1 MLTLRVPLLLLPS
14 MRKQTKD
21 ALEHLGIQMIEDL
34 LYHIPSRYIDF
45 SAFSSIVDV
54 QIGETVSVIG
64 NVISMKNIFTRHGT
78 KIQTAVISDKTGSM
92 EAVWFNQM
100 YLTRVIL
107 PRMKVALAGK
117 IALFNKKK
125 VLESPEYEVISSF
138 DHLPSETENDR
149 LIHTGRLAPVYPVTA
164 GITPRTM
171 RNHIFKLLHNPT
183 IIIKDPI
190 PQEIKERY
198 QLIDEANAVHQIHF
212 PESLDQIKISRN
224 RLAFDEL
231 FYIQINTEF
240 KRREREKETTPFA
253 FKLES
258 HLPYITDFIN
268 KLPFTLTGSQQK
280 AINEIFSDLK
290 NSYPMNRILVGD
302 VGSGKTIIALIASLL
317 THLNGYQT
325 MLMAPTEILATQHF
339 HTFQQLLPK
348 KIKIKLVTGTQK
360 PKGNAHIWIG
370 THALLTTKLE
380 LQKIGIIIIDEQQRF
395 GVEQRAKLIKFS
407 TNPNLLTMTATP
419 IPRTVALSLFGDLD
433 VSFLT
438 EQPKNR
444 ITIKTW
450 VVPSAKREAAY
461 RWMTTQITS
470 SPINGKK
477 DRRSQAFIICPF
489 IEESESLQT
498 VKAAKNEFKRLQ
510 STYFSNL
517 RLGILHGRMKSDEK
531 NKVLTDFKKGE
542 YDILVAT
549 PVVEVGIDIPTAT
562 IILIEGSDRF
572 GLAQLH
578 QLRGRVGRSDRA
590 SYCLL
595 FTESESPEVMKR
607 LKLLETI
614 NNGPLLAEADL
625 KLRGPGELFGT
636 RQHGSWGL
644 KIAKFSDFTLIRET
658 REAAHWITDEQNAWL
673 INPYLRDKLKKY
685 TIRVSSS
692 E

>member
-1 MLTLRVPLLLLPS
+1 
-14 MRKQTKD
+14 
-21 ALEHLGIQMIEDL
+21 
-34 LYHIPSRYIDF
+34 
-45 SAFSSIVDV
+45 
-54 QIGETVSVIG
+54 
-64 NVISMKNIFTRHGT
+64 MKNIFTRHGT
-78 KIQTAVISDKTGSM
+78 KIQTAVISDESGGM

-100 YLTRVIL
+100 YLTRVIV

-117 IALFNKKK
+117 IGLFNKKK
-125 VLESPEYEVISSF
+125 VLESPEYEIIF
-138 DHLPSETENDR
+138 PSDSLKSGTENDH

-171 RNHIFKLLHNPT
+171 RNHIYKLLRNPT
-183 IIIKDPI
+183 IVIKDPI
-190 PQEIKERY
+190 PEEIKKQY
-198 QLIDEANAVHQIHF
+198 QLVDEEKAVHHIHF
-212 PESLDQIKISRN
+212 PDSYDEAKISRR

-231 FYIQINTEF
+231 FYIQINSEF
-240 KRREREKETTPFA
+240 KRKEREQETTPFA
-253 FKLES
+253 FQLE
-258 HLPYITDFIN
+258 PYRPQITDFIK

-280 AINEIFSDLK
+280 TIDEIFSDLK
-290 NSYPMNRILVGD
+290 NTYPMNRILVGD
-302 VGSGKTIIALIASLL
+302 VGSGKTIVALIASLL

-325 MLMAPTEILATQHF
+325 ILMAPTEILATQHYD
-339 HTFQQLLPK
+339 TFRHLLPK
-348 KIKIKLVTGTQK
+348 KITIKLVTGKQK
-360 PKGNAHIWIG
+360 PNGTAHIWIG
-370 THALLTTKLE
+370 THALLTTKLA
-380 LQKIGIIIIDEQQRF
+380 LKKIGIIIIDEQQRF
-395 GVEQRAKLIKFS
+395 GVEQRAKLIKLS

-419 IPRTVALSLFGDLD
+419 IPRTVAISLFGDLD

-444 ITIKTW
+444 KTIKTW

-461 RWMTTQITS
+461 KWITSQITK
-470 SPINGKK
+470 SPANSKEE
-477 DRRSQAFIICPF
+477 RQPQAFIICPF

-510 STYFSNL
+510 SSYFSNL
-517 RLGILHGRMKSDEK
+517 RLGMLHGRMKSDEK
-531 NKVLTDFKKGE
+531 NKVLTDFKNGE

-578 QLRGRVGRSDRA
+578 QLRGRVGRSNRA
-590 SYCLL
+590 SFCLL

-614 NNGPLLAEADL
+614 HNGPLLAEADL

-644 KIAKFSDFTLIRET
+644 KIAKFSDFELIRET
-658 REAAHWITDEQNAWL
+658 REAARWITDDRNAWL
-673 INPYLRDKLKKY
+673 INLYLREKLKKY